1 MWGNPGWAGRSRL
14 LRPGG
19 GPGGRP
25 SPVEAEPRR
34 GGDPEDGPP
43 AWRRS
48 PGEAQSGDSR
58 ALSLHGPAPGSG
70 REVRSQGGGW
80 CLRSGPRWRAAEQP
94 SSHGAARAGEAE
106 TTRAAGAAGGA
117 GGADPARF
125 CFGRPESL
133 APPCLSEDD
142 PALVLPL
149 ARKLLLRAQPH
160 FQGWPL
166 LRSPAGSVSAVSAP
180 DGRPGR
186 GPGHTGTGR
195 DGPPWDAAQAR
206 GPRGGEPESLLPPA
220 QPSSLAD
227 ALAPI

>member
-43 AWRRS
+43 NWRRS

-58 ALSLHGPAPGSG
+58 ALSLHVPAPGSG

-149 ARKLLLRAQPH
+149 ARKLAQADLVLSCCCFNVYKQVIASNSFRVNKTIH
-160 FQGWPL
+160 FQMVFL
-166 LRSPAGSVSAVSAP
+166 I
-180 DGRPGR
+180 
-186 GPGHTGTGR
+186 
-195 DGPPWDAAQAR
+195 
-206 GPRGGEPESLLPPA
+206 
-220 QPSSLAD
+220 PSSLGAKFIVTN
-227 ALAPI
+227 AK